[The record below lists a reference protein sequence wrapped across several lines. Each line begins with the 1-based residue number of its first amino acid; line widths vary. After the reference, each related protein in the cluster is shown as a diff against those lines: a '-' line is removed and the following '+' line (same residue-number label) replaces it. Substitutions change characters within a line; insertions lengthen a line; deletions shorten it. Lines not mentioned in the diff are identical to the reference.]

1 MLALKETEGPCR
13 SGGAHRGIWANM
25 LKFLEEEKDWE
36 GQEWLHKEL
45 LEMQSGV
52 PGVGYIEK
60 KAAEERVEERVCAG

>member
-1 MLALKETEGPCR
+1 
-13 SGGAHRGIWANM
+13 M